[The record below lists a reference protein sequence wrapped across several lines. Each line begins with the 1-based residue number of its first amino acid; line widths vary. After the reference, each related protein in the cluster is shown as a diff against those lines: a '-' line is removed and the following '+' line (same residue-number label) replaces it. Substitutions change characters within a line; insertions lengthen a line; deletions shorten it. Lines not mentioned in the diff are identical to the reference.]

1 MKAAIGIIIILLS
14 FGYILKNPGK
24 SMMEN
29 LMESKRKKYD
39 EALAQ
44 AQAEQAARA
53 AQAVQLDAPDDS
65 PQNQDN

>member
-29 LMESKRKKYD
+29 LMESKQKKYD

>member
-1 MKAAIGIIIILLS
+1 MKVAIGIIIILLS

-29 LMESKRKKYD
+29 LMESKQKKYD